1 VTDLKKQRIDAEDQG
16 WTELRSLVTPLTP
29 EQTTRDGYFDD
40 WSVKDLMA
48 HLGCWMAEAA
58 TMLERMR
65 MGTFDGWDDDVEG
78 RNRQWQETWRDVDLR
93 IVWAELHS
101 ARARMLEEWDRL
113 AEITDDADEWFR
125 ESAEEHYAEH
135 LPRLRAW
142 VEEMAG

>member
-1 VTDLKKQRIDAEDQG
+1 VTDLKKQRIDAEDEG
-16 WTELRSLVTPLTP
+16 WTELRALVAPLTP

-40 WSVKDLMA
+40 WSVKDLIA

-65 MGTFDGWDDDVEG
+65 MGTFEGWDHDVEG
-78 RNRQWQETWRDVDLR
+78 RNRQWHETWRDVDLR
-93 IVWAELHS
+93 TVWAELHS

-113 AEITDDADEWFR
+113 AEITRDAEEWFR
-125 ESAEEHYAEH
+125 ESAEEHYTEH

>member
-1 VTDLKKQRIDAEDQG
+1 VTDLKKQRIDAEAQG
-16 WTELRSLVTPLTP
+16 WTELRSLVDPLTP

-65 MGTFDGWDDDVEG
+65 MGTFNGWDHDVEG
-78 RNRQWQETWRDVDLR
+78 RNRQWHETWRDVDLR
-93 IVWAELHS
+93 TVWAEIHS
-101 ARARMLEEWDRL
+101 ARARLLEEWDRL
-113 AEITDDADEWFR
+113 AEITDDAEEWFR
-125 ESAEEHYAEH
+125 ESAVEHYAEH

>member
-1 VTDLKKQRIDAEDQG
+1 VTELKKQRIDAEDEG
-16 WTELRSLVTPLTP
+16 WTELRALVAPLTP

-40 WSVKDLMA
+40 WSVKDLIA
-48 HLGCWMAEAA
+48 HIGCWMAEAA

-65 MGTFDGWDDDVEG
+65 MGTFEGWDHDVEG
-78 RNRQWQETWRDVDLR
+78 RNRQWHETWRDVDLR
-93 IVWAELHS
+93 TVWAELHS

-113 AEITDDADEWFR
+113 AEITDDAEEWFR
-125 ESAEEHYAEH
+125 ESAEEHYTEH